1 MHDNKRCTVLGAP
14 FFTKRCDYRGA
25 SLALGPATHYTSH
38 MPDIKQD
45 VLDMLREL
53 AELTMLDEGDPQS
66 FRVRAYESAL
76 HGVESHAGDLQSLDA
91 KALQKIEGVGKS
103 TAEKIRELVSN
114 GRVDKLEALRQA
126 YPPGI
131 VALLRI
137 PGMGPKAIKRLRAEL
152 GVESLADLERVVAEQ
167 KIRALKGF
175 GTKSE
180 EKLAQTLARMRAQ
193 DTSSRTPISVAL
205 PLAQRVVAQLAELS
219 SVSHAS
225 YCGSLRR
232 FSETVGDIDILV
244 VADDPTQVM
253 DTVTQLRV
261 VDRVLARGDT
271 KTSVVTRRGTQI
283 DVRVVKASQ
292 LGAAQ
297 LYFTGSKGHNIK
309 LRQRALARGM
319 TLNEYALARSDD
331 AAIVASQTEEEIYAA
346 LGLPFIPPVLREDA
360 GEIEAAER
368 GTLPLALGPVIGDF
382 HVHSELSRDAR
393 PSLDALIS
401 AAKER
406 GYAAL
411 AITEHAEGVLA
422 GVGREP
428 LLEQKA
434 KIAALREQLG
444 SSLLLL
450 HGVELNIGPKGELDY
465 DAEFRRSFD
474 FCLASVH
481 DHFDL
486 DRDKQTQRIVTAM
499 RDPSV
504 RMIGHLSARQ
514 IGARPPIDLD
524 LDAVFAAA
532 AETGTALEIN
542 GALPR
547 LDLSLEALRRAR
559 SYGLTFVVTS
569 DAHEVPELNRV
580 QYAVQHAERAWV
592 PDGSVINTGSPEKL
606 LAWLQGGKQQGAAAT

>member
-1 MHDNKRCTVLGAP
+1 MA
-14 FFTKRCDYRGA
+14 
-25 SLALGPATHYTSH
+25 
-38 MPDIKQD
+38 DIKHD
-45 VLDMLREL
+45 VLDVLREL

-76 HGVESHAGDLQSLDA
+76 HGVEAYAGDLQDLDL
-91 KALQKIEGVGKS
+91 KQLQKIEGVGKS
-103 TAEKIRELVSN
+103 TAEKIRELATN
-114 GRVDKLEALRQA
+114 GRVEKLEGLRQK
-126 YPPGI
+126 YPPAI
-131 VALLRI
+131 VALLRV
-137 PGMGPKAIKRLRAEL
+137 PGLGPKAIKRLRAEL
-152 GVESLADLERVVAEQ
+152 GVESLADLQRAITEQ
-167 KIRALKGF
+167 KLRALKGF

-180 EKLAQTLARMRAQ
+180 EKLAQTLERMRAQ
-193 DTSSRTPISVAL
+193 NSSERTPISVAL
-205 PLAQRVVAQLAELS
+205 PLAQRIVAQLAELS

-244 VADDPTQVM
+244 VSSDPTQVM
-253 DTVTQLRV
+253 DTVTGLRV
-261 VDRVLARGDT
+261 VDHVLGRGDT
-271 KTSVVTRRGTQI
+271 KASVVTRRGTQI
-283 DVRVVKASQ
+283 DVRVVTASQ

-319 TLNEYALARSDD
+319 TLNEYALARVDD
-331 AAIVASQTEEEIYAA
+331 GTVVASQTEQEIYEA
-346 LGLPFIPPVLREDA
+346 LGLAFIPPVLREDA
-360 GEIEAAER
+360 GELEAAEH
-368 GTLPLALGPVIGDF
+368 GALPAALGPVIGDF

-393 PSLDALIS
+393 PSLDALIT

-406 GYAAL
+406 GYAVL

-428 LLEQKA
+428 LLEQKE
-434 KIAALREQLG
+434 KIRALRAQLG
-444 SSLLLL
+444 SSLRLL
-450 HGVELNIGPKGELDY
+450 HGVELNIGPQGELDY
-465 DAEFRRSFD
+465 DLEFRRSFD

-481 DHFDL
+481 DNFHL
-486 DRDKQTQRIVTAM
+486 DRETQTRRIITAM

-532 AETGTALEIN
+532 AETGTAFEIN
-542 GALPR
+542 GSLPR

-559 SYGLTFVVTS
+559 KYPLTFVVTS
-569 DAHEVPELNRV
+569 DAHEVPELNHV
-580 QYAVQHAERAWV
+580 NYAVLQAQRAWV
-592 PDGSVINTGSPEKL
+592 PPESVINTGSADRL
-606 LAWLQGGKQQGAAAT
+606 IAWTEQQKPV